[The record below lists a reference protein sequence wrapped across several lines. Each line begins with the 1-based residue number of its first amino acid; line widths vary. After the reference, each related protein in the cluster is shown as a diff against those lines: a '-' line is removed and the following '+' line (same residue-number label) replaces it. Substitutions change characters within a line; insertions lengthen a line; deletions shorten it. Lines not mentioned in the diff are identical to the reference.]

1 MNAAETLESLQS
13 EALAKLRSGEHSQL
27 LVAFLTTSI
36 MLELSK
42 LVDPNLDLD
51 RFANAAVEVLTQYAP
66 IERCELSL
74 ELTDLPPV
82 HAAVGVGEDDGE
94 DDDEPREPS
103 PTASRFHLEAG
114 GSGFLDARGVPA
126 SLQDAGL
133 VEQAAIHLS
142 QGLGRMVEFERL
154 RRSAAAGRAFAAV
167 AAIDE
172 QWNDQEIGNVVSAL
186 ASLPGARAAGISVSS
201 ARLGGPVNV
210 AAGSPG
216 GQRVE
221 RSLVVDERTPI
232 DAWVQ
237 LSANHT
243 AEHLAK
249 IEELL
254 DAFVAAIE
262 RAEQA
267 VRLREEAELDPLT
280 RLGNRRVAS
289 RSLAVARNL
298 AERTNE
304 PIAILLCDL
313 DHFKSVNDRHGHD
326 VGDAVLV
333 AFASM
338 ASTTVRAF
346 DTVARWGG
354 EEFIIICPNC
364 DEKGG
369 ASLAERLLKNT
380 PQACAAAL
388 PEDHT
393 QTVSIGIA
401 SFPRH
406 ANNPEALIRAADQAL
421 YGAKNGGRNRHH
433 TAAYPQ

>member
-1 MNAAETLESLQS
+1 MNAAETLESLQV

-66 IERCELSL
+66 IEQCELSL
-74 ELTDLPPV
+74 NLTDLPPV
-82 HAAVGVGEDDGE
+82 HAAVGIEDIDGVE
-94 DDDEPREPS
+94 HVPS
-103 PTASRFHLEAG
+103 ENASPINLHEG
-114 GSGFLDARGVPA
+114 GSGFLDARGVPN

-133 VEQAAIHLS
+133 VEQAALHLT

-154 RRSAAAGRAFAAV
+154 RRSAASGRAFAAI

-172 QWNDQEIGNVVSAL
+172 QWNDQDMSNVVAAL
-186 ASLPGARAAGISVSS
+186 ASLPGARAGGISVAA

-216 GQRVE
+216 GERIE
-221 RSLVVDERTPI
+221 RSILVDERTPI

-237 LSANHT
+237 LSSNHT
-243 AEHLAK
+243 PEHRAK

-254 DAFVAAIE
+254 DTFVAAME
-262 RAEQA
+262 RSEQA
-267 VRLREEAELDPLT
+267 IRLREEAELDPLT

-304 PIAILLCDL
+304 PIAVLLCDL
-313 DHFKSVNDRHGHD
+313 DHFKLVNDTYGHD
-326 VGDAVLV
+326 MGDAVLV

-338 ASTTVRAF
+338 AAHTVRSF

-364 DEKGG
+364 DEKGA
-369 ASLAERLLKNT
+369 ASLADRILRNT
-380 PQACAAAL
+380 PTACATTL
-388 PEDHT
+388 PESHS

-406 ANNPEALIRAADQAL
+406 AANPEALIRAADQAL

>member
-66 IERCELSL
+66 IEQCELSL
-74 ELTDLPPV
+74 QLADLPWV
-82 HAAVGVGEDDGE
+82 HAAVGVGVDDDGE
-94 DDDEPREPS
+94 PHEPS
-103 PTASRFHLEAG
+103 PSASMLNLEAG

-172 QWNDQEIGNVVSAL
+172 QWSDQEIGNVVAAL

-221 RSLVVDERTPI
+221 RTLVVDERTPI

-237 LSANHT
+237 MSSNHT
-243 AEHLAK
+243 PEHLAK

-262 RAEQA
+262 RAEQGI
-267 VRLREEAELDPLT
+267 RLREEAELDPLT

-304 PIAILLCDL
+304 PIAVLLCDL
-313 DHFKSVNDRHGHD
+313 DHFKSVNDQYGHD
-326 VGDAVLV
+326 IGDAVLV
-333 AFASM
+333 AFANM
-338 ASTTVRAF
+338 ATTTVRAF

-369 ASLAERLLKNT
+369 AALADRLLTNT
-380 PQACAAAL
+380 PAACATAL
-388 PEDHT
+388 PEEHT
-393 QTVSIGIA
+393 QTVSIGIS

-406 ANNPEALIRAADQAL
+406 AANPEALIRAADQAL

>member
-66 IERCELSL
+66 IEQCELSL
-74 ELTDLPPV
+74 DLADLPPV
-82 HAAVGVGEDDGE
+82 RAAVGVSAAEGE
-94 DDDEPREPS
+94 PHEPS
-103 PTASRFHLEAG
+103 PTASRINLEAG
-114 GSGFLDARGVPA
+114 GTGFLDARGVPS

-133 VEQAAIHLS
+133 VEQAALHLS

-154 RRSAAAGRAFAAV
+154 RRSAAAGRVFAAV

-186 ASLPGARAAGISVSS
+186 ASLPGARAAGISISS

-237 LSANHT
+237 LSSNHT
-243 AEHLAK
+243 PEHLAK

-254 DAFVAAIE
+254 DTFVAAME
-262 RAEQA
+262 RAEQGI
-267 VRLREEAELDPLT
+267 RLREEAELDPLT

-304 PIAILLCDL
+304 PIAVLLCDL
-313 DHFKSVNDRHGHD
+313 DHFKSVNDQHGHD

-333 AFASM
+333 AFAGM

-369 ASLAERLLKNT
+369 AALAERLLRNT
-380 PQACAAAL
+380 PTACAIVL
-388 PEDHT
+388 PEDHV

-406 ANNPEALIRAADQAL
+406 ATNPEALIRAADQAL

-433 TAAYPQ
+433 TAAYPQA